1 MRATLPAALS
11 AFALSAAALPAAAQ
25 DAAEPP
31 KAITLS
37 GSVTIVSDYRFRG
50 ISLSDK
56 DFALQGSIRADHRSG
71 FYLATWASS
80 IEQLAGAE
88 TEIDVYGG
96 WTGDFGGWKP
106 DVGLYSY
113 LYPGGSDL
121 NYFEIYGALSREF
134 GPVTATVG
142 INYAPNQGNTTSD
155 NTYVYGKAGV
165 GLPGTPLSLS
175 AGIGYEDGA
184 FADKKVDWTLGLTAT
199 FGALSVGV
207 AYVDTDQRFR
217 LGDAGVVFSIGAAF

>member
-1 MRATLPAALS
+1 MRATLFAVAVVTALATPAL
-11 AFALSAAALPAAAQ
+11 AQ
-25 DAAEPP
+25 DAADPP
-31 KAITLS
+31 KALNLT

-56 DFALQGSIRADHRSG
+56 DFALQGSMRVDHRSG

-96 WTGDFGGWKP
+96 WAGDFNGWKP

-113 LYPGGSDL
+113 IYPGGDNL
-121 NYFEIYGALSREF
+121 NYFEVYGALTRAF
-134 GPVTATVG
+134 GPVTTTVG
-142 INYAPNQGNTTSD
+142 INYAPNQGNTASD

-165 GLPGTPLSLS
+165 GVPGTPVSLT
-175 AGIGYEDGA
+175 AGIGYENGA
-184 FADKKVDWTLGLTAT
+184 FADHKVDWTLGAAAT
-199 FGALSVGV
+199 FGRLTVGL
-207 AYVDTDQRFR
+207 AYVDTDQSFR